1 MGTFTD
7 KIILVSGSASGI
19 GRDTALAFGREGGV
33 VIGTDINRPEGQ
45 KTTDMINDAG
55 GQSIF
60 HPADVAKPADV
71 QALIEMISSQF
82 GRLDVAF
89 NNAGVEGAPV
99 RTADT
104 TEDEFDF
111 IMRVNVKGVW
121 LCMKHEIQ
129 LMLKQEGGGS
139 IINTSSVAGLVGSHS
154 LPIYSA
160 SKHAV
165 VGLTR
170 SAAVEYGG
178 KGIRINAV
186 NPYMIKTPMVERSS
200 EALPPEFTQSF
211 VNATP
216 AKRFGEPEEVT
227 AAVLWL
233 ASDAASYINGVTLAV
248 DGGYTAR

>member
-1 MGTFTD
+1 MGTFSD
-7 KIILVSGSASGI
+7 KIILVTGSASGI
-19 GRDTALAFGREGGV
+19 GRDTALAFAHEGGLV
-33 VIGTDINRPEGQ
+33 VGTDINVKEGEATHQ
-45 KTTDMINDAG
+45 LIIDSG
-55 GQSIF
+55 GSSEF
-60 HPADVAKPADV
+60 YAADVSKHEDV
-71 QALIEMISSQF
+71 ANLVETIKARH

-121 LCMKHEIQ
+121 LCMKYEIQ
-129 LMLKQEGGGS
+129 LMASQEGGGS

-165 VGLTR
+165 VGLTK

-178 KGIRINAV
+178 KGIRVNSV
-186 NPYMIKTPMVERSS
+186 NPYMINTPMVERSS
-200 EALPPEFTQSF
+200 SVLPPEFTQAF

-216 AKRFGEPEEVT
+216 AKRFGDPSEVT